1 MAFGGLVAVD
11 AVDLSV
17 QSGEVRG
24 VIGPNGSGKTTFLN
38 LVSGIYR
45 PVSGDILLGGHGI
58 TRSGPAVR
66 VQKGIARTF
75 QNIRLFP
82 RMTILENVKVARYCR
97 THAGLAGIFLNTGGT
112 IKEERRVEELAMEAL
127 EFVGIADRAGDL
139 PGDLPYGQQRLVEIA
154 RALATEPRLLLLDEP
169 AAGMSLEE
177 KRRFARLVRAIQPGP
192 RHRDHR
198 NRTRY
203 ADHQRALPPG
213 HGAEFRQG
221 DSRGH
226 AGRGAEQRV
235 GDRSI
240 SGKEP
245 APCWS

>member
-82 RMTILENVKVARYCR
+82 RMTSLENVKVARYCR

-127 EFVGIADRAGDL
+127 EFVRDRG
-139 PGDLPYGQQRLVEIA
+139 
-154 RALATEPRLLLLDEP
+154 
-169 AAGMSLEE
+169 
-177 KRRFARLVRAIQPGP
+177 
-192 RHRDHR
+192 
-198 NRTRY
+198 
-203 ADHQRALPPG
+203 
-213 HGAEFRQG
+213 
-221 DSRGH
+221 SRGWCGLSTRT
-226 AGRGAEQRV
+226 AAS
-235 GDRSI
+235 RS
-240 SGKEP
+240 S
-245 APCWS
+245 